1 MEKPNVIPSMILLL
15 RSRDTGGI
23 SGRLFLFLLLL
34 RELRP
39 EILSGELCLA
49 ALRPEACAVPAD
61 LRRFS
66 AFLFRLLRP
75 AADVRLAGREAAV
88 DLLSSD
94 MFYTPLVIVAD
105 SYLNGTVKTYYPV
118 YAV

>member
-1 MEKPNVIPSMILLL
+1 
-15 RSRDTGGI
+15 
-23 SGRLFLFLLLL
+23 
-34 RELRP
+34 
-39 EILSGELCLA
+39 
-49 ALRPEACAVPAD
+49 
-61 LRRFS
+61 
-66 AFLFRLLRP
+66 
-75 AADVRLAGREAAV
+75 VRLAGREAAV